1 MATSNKAAELKA
13 KKSMSSSVGAPSQ
26 RSQSTRKGKRAWR
39 KNIDIDEVEA
49 GLEELRTEERV
60 TGSTLQKKTNDE
72 LFVIDVKGD
81 DQVRKSLP
89 KFSTSLLSSAK
100 ILAQRSAVP
109 ALQSRTTS
117 SSLKRKTLTHEEKDR
132 LLRMGKRVRKGPF
145 NAVIDPTEVGAGSAM
160 LEMSEAVKSSG
171 QYDMWNRNGSEEIT
185 PEWETISSKPKKVKA
200 PTLPNPRSFIEVS
213 AVPSPHEGTSYNPPV
228 SAHQDLL
235 RTAHEIE
242 ERRVKEAEEMAKTK
256 EKMEKARRVAV
267 AEDVLGFAPGMTVQE
282 VEGDDTI
289 VDGTEEVMPT
299 KKIPERKTKQERRK
313 AEKLRA
319 EKRAL
324 AEKLANKRLL
334 ASVNAAK
341 SLRKAVG
348 KTSAARER
356 LRSEQQEKVMQE
368 KLKKGLAGQRLGK
381 HLVPEGNVDVQLGDD
396 LSESLRALK
405 PEGNLFKDR
414 FLSMQHRALV
424 EPRVPVIP
432 RRGNKLKEYEKHAW
446 KRFDR
451 EQ

>member
-1 MATSNKAAELKA
+1 MVTSNKPAELKA
-13 KKSMSSSVGAPSQ
+13 KKSTSSSIGAPSQ

-171 QYDMWNRNGSEEIT
+171 QYDMWNRNGSEEIK

-213 AVPSPHEGTSYNPPV
+213 AVPSPH
-228 SAHQDLL
+228 
-235 RTAHEIE
+235 E

-282 VEGDDTI
+282 VDGEDTI
-289 VDGTEEVMPT
+289 IDGTEEVIPT
-299 KKIPERKTKQERRK
+299 KNIPERKTKQERRK

-341 SLRKAVG
+341 SLRKAAG

-414 FLSMQHRALV
+414 FLSMQHRALI